1 VPVPVAAPNKPRA
14 AASELRSRAKNAGCP
29 QHSFSCEWP
38 RLSEGIK
45 DLKKALFGS
54 SSTKARHG

>member
-1 VPVPVAAPNKPRA
+1 MKTANCA
-14 AASELRSRAKNAGCP
+14 
-29 QHSFSCEWP
+29 QHSFSCDWP

-54 SSTKARHG
+54 PSSKPKRS